1 MAELEKLDTLAAR
14 INEEH
19 RACETAAYEAAMRGD
34 RGTI

>member
-19 RACETAAYEAAMRGD
+19 RACETDHEVEHEGVSRGS
-34 RGTI
+34 